1 MKKIILTL
9 LLPLIFPLFSMA
21 AYLEFVPIK
30 LNQPNGEVIN
40 CFATGDEYYN
50 WVHDANNYTILKNQ
64 KTGYYVYA
72 IKEGDKLI
80 ASDFVVGKSNPQA
93 IGIEK
98 GLNISSKEMLEKRNA
113 FYAKI
118 PMAKGKKELNVSTIN
133 NIVVFIRFSDEAEY
147 TDTLAMY
154 TRMFNDNSGS
164 FNSLHNYFKEVSY
177 NQLQINSTLYP
188 TTNGT
193 TVVSYQDSHP
203 RNYYKPY
210 DASTNPDGYQ
220 GDERTEREHLLL
232 KNAIDNISSQV
243 PTNLNVDY
251 NDDGYVDNVCFIITG
266 EPTAWNT
273 LLWPHRWALYTQDA
287 YINGK
292 QVWDFNF
299 QIQSFFFTPTRGVGV
314 LCHEMFHT
322 LSAPDLYH
330 YDTDYRQFK
339 SVGKWD
345 LMDKSQNPS
354 QSMLMHMKY
363 KYGKWISEVPVL
375 SESGFYTLHPVSS
388 PTNNCYRINSPNSA
402 TEYFML
408 EYRKREGIFESGVP
422 GNGLLIYRINTLG
435 DGNANFPAE
444 PDEVYVYRPN
454 GQDTINGYVDSAFFS
469 ANAKRTV
476 FNDNTNPSSFLSDGS
491 DGTIYISQV
500 SQADSTITFYYSTDG
515 TTNIENT
522 VAKNENV
529 LIYPNPA
536 NDKINIYSKDGK
548 ISSYTI
554 VDLTGKTLIKEHI
567 YPTQIS
573 QINVSDLEKGIYI
586 LILNDVKYKINII
599 H

>member
-1 MKKIILTL
+1 
-9 LLPLIFPLFSMA
+9 MA
-21 AYLEFVPIK
+21 AYLEFVPLK
-30 LNQPNGEVIN
+30 LTQPNGEVIN
-40 CFATGDEYYN
+40 CFASGDEYYN
-50 WVHDANNYTILKNQ
+50 WVHDANNYTIIKNQ

-72 IKEGDKLI
+72 LKEGGKLV

-93 IGIEK
+93 IGIAK
-98 GLNISSKEMLEKRNA
+98 GLNINPKEMHKMRNA
-113 FYAKI
+113 FFAKT
-118 PMAKGKKELNVSTIN
+118 PVAKGKKDLNVSTIN
-133 NIVVFIRFSDEAEY
+133 NIVVFVRFSDEAEY
-147 TDTLAMY
+147 TDTLEMY
-154 TRMFNDNSGS
+154 ARMFNDNTGS

-188 TTNGT
+188 LTNGT

-210 DASTNPDGYQ
+210 DVSSNPEGYQ
-220 GDERTEREHLLL
+220 EYERMEREHLLL
-232 KNAIDNISSQV
+232 KNAIDSISSQV
-243 PTNLNVDY
+243 PTNLNIDY
-251 NDDGYVDNVCFIITG
+251 NDDGYVDNVCFIISG
-266 EPTAWNT
+266 EPTAWST
-273 LLWPHRWALYTQDA
+273 LLWPHRWSLFNEYA

-330 YDTDYRQFK
+330 YDTDYRQFR

-354 QSMLMHMKY
+354 TSMLMHMKY
-363 KYGKWISEVPVL
+363 KYGKWISEVPEL
-375 SESGFYTLHPVSS
+375 TESGFYTLHPISS

-435 DGNANFPAE
+435 HGNADFPVE

-454 GQDTINGYVDSAFFS
+454 GQDTINGFVDSAFFS
-469 ANAKRTV
+469 ANAKRTI

-491 DGTIYISQV
+491 NGTIYISQV

-515 TTNIENT
+515 SSSIENIIS
-522 VAKNENV
+522 KNENV
-529 LIYPNPA
+529 MIYPNPA
-536 NDKINIYSKDGK
+536 NEKINIYSKDFVFNTYA
-548 ISSYTI
+548 IA
-554 VDLTGKTLIKEHI
+554 DLTGKIIIEENIL
-567 YPTQIS
+567 PS
-573 QINVSDLEKGIYI
+573 QTYQVNVSKLEKGIYI
-586 LILNDVKYKINII
+586 LILNDKKLKINIM